1 MQDWM
6 QNWGVLGAAAIVLG
20 IVLFSIGCRGVL
32 YDEEAP
38 LLVEEVFTDVSPQ
51 GGVMSTEKADLG
63 AVQVYVDRTLSMRPF
78 AAAGSSPYAALLR
91 GLDDLLYSDSQFYGF
106 GYPTDDGGQVV
117 RPADPVLLETPAQ
130 YTFVNN
136 DYGPLFS
143 ELETG
148 KTHLVVSDG
157 VQSEPRQ
164 GERFGEI
171 VTSIGRWIEQGGI
184 FTLIVFRAPY
194 DGPYYHEVPTVG
206 TVNYRCDDRPF
217 YAFGFFPSVA
227 AKTELLDIL
236 EDGGVSPFYTLTV
249 GEVSAA
255 VRAQEN
261 APPKDSTVPRGPS
274 LLTSFEKHGDS
285 SPKIHH
291 VYSGRPATKIGTVS
305 PLRFTVAFDSTRTLW
320 SRLTASGRE
329 RVARSLEPSFRHWR
343 IDTLSVPSKT
353 ASLTRLSAPELVDP
367 TARPGESSWTAQLKT
382 PLSFTPPELTRIAS
396 LLTIGLSPAGA
407 NSLVPDALSTRRDD
421 RPAACSRTLNIQPMM
436 GVVLREHYV
445 LGRALLVTEWM

>member
-1 MQDWM
+1 
-6 QNWGVLGAAAIVLG
+6 
-20 IVLFSIGCRGVL
+20 
-32 YDEEAP
+32 
-38 LLVEEVFTDVSPQ
+38 
-51 GGVMSTEKADLG
+51 MSTEKADLG

-78 AAAGSSPYAALLR
+78 TAAGSSPYFTLLR
-91 GLDDLLYSDSQFYGF
+91 GLDELLGDEARFYGF

-143 ELETG
+143 GLETR

-171 VTSIGRWIEQGGI
+171 ATSIGRWIEQGGI

-194 DGPYYHEVPTVG
+194 DGPYYHEAPTVG
-206 TVNYRCDDRPF
+206 TVDYRCDDRPF
-217 YAFGFFPSVA
+217 YVFGFFPSVA
-227 AKTELLDIL
+227 AKTDLLDIL
-236 EDGGVSPFYTLTV
+236 EGGGASPFYTLTV

-261 APPKDSTVPRGPS
+261 APPQDPTAPRGPR
-274 LLTSFEKHGDS
+274 LLASFETHGDS
-285 SPKIHH
+285 SPRIHH
-291 VYSGRPATKIGTVS
+291 VYSGRPATKTGTVS
-305 PLRFTVAFDSTRTLW
+305 PLRFTVAFDSTRTPW
-320 SRLTASGRE
+320 SRLTASARE
-329 RVARSLEPSFRHWR
+329 RVARSLEPSFQHWR
-343 IDTLSVPSKT
+343 IDTLSVPRKT
-353 ASLTRLSAPELVDP
+353 VSLTRLSAPDLVDP
-367 TARPGESSWTAQLKT
+367 IARLGESSWTAQLKT
-382 PLSFTPPELTRIAS
+382 PLSFTPPERTRIAS

-421 RPAACSRTLNIQPMM
+421 RPAACSRTLNIQPMI